1 MVCIK
6 LFSWSLAFIWT
17 VRLPFYLILSDKG
30 RGHLSGRRNI
40 TLFFSNIAFAELS
53 MKSLLCRR
61 RSVAAWPLGHR
72 WLRVAQF
79 QFLTESSSISSF
91 NFQSCREQHNFQFST
106 ESNSIFNFQPPPVA
120 ESCSISS
127 FNFLCWQ
134 RAPQFLT
141 ESSSILNFQQRAT
154 VNFQSCWEQLH
165 YQFSI
170 LNFQQ
175 W

>member
-30 RGHLSGRRNI
+30 RGHLSGPRNV

-79 QFLTESSSISSF
+79 QFLTESSSI
-91 NFQSCREQHNFQFST
+91 
-106 ESNSIFNFQPPPVA
+106 
-120 ESCSISS
+120 
-127 FNFLCWQ
+127 
-134 RAPQFLT
+134 
-141 ESSSILNFQQRAT
+141 LNFQQRAT
-154 VNFQSCWEQLH
+154 FNIQSCREQPNSQFPILSSGRA
-165 YQFSI
+165 QFSI
-170 LNFQQ
+170 FSGEQLRLSLIKLAAISR
-175 W
+175 